1 MADDLKIALGSRFTK
16 KIDKSRK
23 KLFDSDEFD
32 DDDMESER
40 YPKISIAKQISI
52 VKEQQNELGTQEI
65 VNIFK
70 DLNTAINLSLGNV
83 QKTIGSAM
91 GAIEPK
97 IRNNVL
103 EIIREF
109 KTGTVDEQL
118 TALNKLEKLQKKF
131 NIDLTLFNEKFGKNI
146 KGLGDALNNLKQIE
160 DDRKQKIKDEKNN
173 LKERGIITKIEGEGS
188 KQKLKILTNQQIKE
202 EDAKIRSQERK
213 IQEQEQGFQK
223 RLKEFKKGKFEI
235 KGKETSEEAQMRISK
250 ELIESEQSIQK
261 QKLMLSERKESV
273 GFEQRPESGIRRAVR
288 VGGEFLRGERGPTM
302 VRAGMGSLYA
312 SATAPIEAV
321 KQLAGTLDTALFDLP
336 STFAKKLTPK
346 LMDLGKTFTSGF
358 KSFIPNLMKLGK
370 TFTGG
375 FSKMISASGKGL
387 KGLGS
392 LILLGLTKLAAALGL
407 NKIGGAIKGMVGNV
421 GSSIGKVGGAIGKG
435 ISGVG
440 RAAVGLGGKALA
452 VGGGLGGKALA
463 VGGGLLKGGLG
474 LLASPFLLKAGLAAA
489 AIGGTAFLGKKI
501 YDKIK
506 EKKEENKLKSEDE
519 LQAESDSFNEM
530 QGEMAPSDAT
540 GEIPSQMASSDTI
553 IPGQMAP
560 IEASLRRKRERD
572 SDMPLPGEFAQ
583 LSKQRAMTEDEETP
597 TPSIVNAVGPTNVSN
612 TKSETYVPLDV
623 LNRDPTFLNLNIRT
637 I

>member
-23 KLFDSDEFD
+23 KLFDSGEFD
-32 DDDMESER
+32 DDVMESEKN
-40 YPKISIAKQISI
+40 PKISIAKQISI
-52 VKEQQNELGTQEI
+52 IKEQQNELGTQEI

-91 GAIEPK
+91 GAIEPN

-146 KGLGDALNNLKQIE
+146 DGLGDALDNLKQIE

-235 KGKETSEEAQMRISK
+235 QGKETSEQAQMRISK

-261 QKLMLSERKESV
+261 QKLMLSEKKESV

-288 VGGEFLRGERGPTM
+288 VGGEFLRGERGPTI

-312 SATAPIEAV
+312 SAAAPIEAV
-321 KQLAGTLDTALFDLP
+321 KQLAGTLDAALFDLP
-336 STFAKKLTPK
+336 STFTKKLTPK

-358 KSFIPNLMKLGK
+358 KSFIPNLMNLGK

-392 LILLGLTKLAAALGL
+392 LILLGLTKLSAALGL
-407 NKIGGAIKGMVGNV
+407 DKIGGSVSSMVGNV
-421 GSSIGKVGGAIGKG
+421 GSSIGKVGGSIGRSIG
-435 ISGVG
+435 GVG
-440 RAAVGLGGKALA
+440 RAAVGLGGKALS
-452 VGGGLGGKALA
+452 

-501 YDKIK
+501 YDKIQAK
-506 EKKEENKLKSEDE
+506 REENKLKSEDE
-519 LQAESDSFNEM
+519 LQAESDSYNEM
-530 QGEMAPSDAT
+530 QGEMAPSGTT
-540 GEIPSQMASSDTI
+540 GEIPSQMAPSDTI

-583 LSKQRAMTEDEETP
+583 LSKQRAMTEDKETP
-597 TPSIVNAVGPTNVSN
+597 TPSIVNAVGPTNISN
-612 TKSETYVPLDV
+612 TKSETFVPLDV